1 MILFEL
7 NQKWEIVFAEKY
19 DICNLFVTGTI
30 NVGIK
35 PSRKA
40 LKLKT
45 NPNVEICKRLTQFT
59 TKLFTNIILQLFA
72 KNIGKRAHVKK
83 KL

>member
-1 MILFEL
+1 M
-7 NQKWEIVFAEKY
+7 FAEKY
-19 DICNLFVTGTI
+19 DIWNFFVTGTI

-35 PSRKA
+35 TSRKA

-45 NPNVEICKRLTQFT
+45 NPNVEICRRLTQFT
-59 TKLFTNIILQLFA
+59 TKLFTNIILQSFA